1 MYKPTLYILCGLP
14 GCGKTS
20 WTRNKMKEN
29 TSSTEPKWTYI
40 SRDEVRFSLIKEE
53 DDYFAKEKLVFN
65 EFVKRICEKLDDVC
79 VTNVIADATHLNEIS
94 RNKLI
99 NAIRR
104 NRHKDKPLYI
114 VMVYFDVP
122 LEVCKF
128 RNNKRSGRMRVPDE
142 VIDKMYR
149 SLEFPR
155 LREGLERIEIV
166 RD

>member
-1 MYKPTLYILCGLP
+1 MYKPTLYILCGVP
-14 GCGKTS
+14 GCGKST
-20 WTRNKMKEN
+20 WAREKMKEN
-29 TSSTEPKWTYI
+29 TNPIKPKWAYI

-79 VTNVIADATHLNEIS
+79 VTNVIADATHLSEIS

-128 RNNKRSGRMRVPDE
+128 RNNKRSGRMRVSDE

-149 SLEFPR
+149 SLEFPQ

>member
-1 MYKPTLYILCGLP
+1 MNNLYVLCGIP
-14 GCGKTS
+14 GCGKST
-20 WTRNKMKEN
+20 WVKNRMAEN
-29 TSSTEPKWTYI
+29 TSSTDPKWEYV
-40 SRDEVRFSLIKEE
+40 SRDEVRFFMVKEE
-53 DDYFAKEKLVFN
+53 EDYFSKEKQVFN
-65 EFVKRICEKLDDVC
+65 EFVERICAQLDDAWI
-79 VTNVIADATHLNEIS
+79 TNVIADATHLNEVS

-104 NRHKDKPLYI
+104 KRPNLPLHI
-114 VMVYFDVP
+114 TMVYFDVP

-142 VIDKMYR
+142 VMDKMYR
-149 SLEFPR
+149 SLEFPQ